1 VTERASGHLRSRSW
15 RALVATVLAAL
26 TTLLTAGM
34 TTATA
39 ATFTYD
45 VPTVARLDVHKVHI
59 GEGPTALLSEA
70 RHGAA
75 SRLTW
80 ARGTSTTPLARSVAT
95 EAGDTVAPPRFVSS
109 KSGIIDTES
118 PALTRQI
125 DDVADSIGTTGSP
138 PPGVRQGGLP
148 GKPGIYGNKSGAL
161 RPQPESYYIESD
173 VWPGPG
179 PRGTERVVVGS
190 NGEVW
195 YTPDHYGTFREIR

>member
-80 ARGTSTTPLARSVAT
+80 ARGTSTTPYDPVVAT
-95 EAGDTVAPPRFVSS
+95 EAGDTVQLFRHVDPAELQDIQSSGQFQLGPNTTGKYFAESADHAGQWGQMVNNGEGAIVETNVPRSVVDQLYGWDKLDGIGPARFVSPDQLDWFNRAS
-109 KSGIIDTES
+109 DGIRI
-118 PALTRQI
+118 
-125 DDVADSIGTTGSP
+125 
-138 PPGVRQGGLP
+138 VR
-148 GKPGIYGNKSGAL
+148 S
-161 RPQPESYYIESD
+161 
-173 VWPGPG
+173 
-179 PRGTERVVVGS
+179 
-190 NGEVW
+190 
-195 YTPDHYGTFREIR
+195 